1 MCNADDLYEGLENQ
15 RLLPIVM
22 IKTPPGEF
30 DQNPSKNHSIVIM
43 KPPYLIYDGWLDK
56 LVKQMALTVADI
68 TTLTK
73 IVFHMMPYL
82 NRGPI
87 KT

>member
-1 MCNADDLYEGLENQ
+1 MSNCDLLSWILIVQCRQFIWGPWEPKVTTYSDD
-15 RLLPIVM
+15 
-22 IKTPPGEF
+22 KTPPGEF

-68 TTLTK
+68 TTFT
-73 IVFHMMPYL
+73 
-82 NRGPI
+82 
-87 KT
+87 